1 MVSSASLSDLPFF
14 LPLLAW
20 QGLQSPEDHLFFC
33 SWTFYST
40 SILNQ
45 LLSDSWK
52 RFRAGKVGRL
62 L

>member
-40 SILNQ
+40 P
-45 LLSDSWK
+45 
-52 RFRAGKVGRL
+52 F
-62 L
+62 